1 MSKPILTVRGATRH
15 YNADTPALQGADL
28 DLFGG
33 TITALLGP
41 SGSGKSTLLR
51 AIAGLEQLDAGQIIC
66 GTQYWNGNGPTL
78 PPEKRRVGMVFQDYA
93 LFPHLNA
100 LANVAFGLSGSDKKR
115 RALAQLEAAEL
126 GHKANAYP
134 HELSGGEQQRVALAR
149 ALAPSPAIVLLDEPF
164 SGLDRRLRSDLRAR
178 TIASL
183 KTAGATALIVTH
195 DAEEAMAV
203 ADQLALMGQGRIIQT
218 GTPDE
223 VWLNPA
229 SAASARLL
237 GDVDVCTGKVAD
249 GLVSTPLGELP
260 APDHKSG
267 QSVDV
272 LVRPAAIS
280 VIPAADGA
288 YAIAECRSTGA
299 ELAMTLKAADGS
311 MWRARVPAPCDL
323 KTGDRVNIKLNQT
336 FVTVTDAAG

>member
-1 MSKPILTVRGATRH
+1 MSTPILTIRGARRR

-28 DLFGG
+28 ELQSG

-51 AIAGLEQLDAGQIIC
+51 AIAGLEPLDSGEII
-66 GTQYWNGNGPTL
+66 GGAQSWNGPGPAV

-100 LANVAFGLSGSDKKR
+100 IANVAFGLNGSDKKK

-149 ALAPSPAIVLLDEPF
+149 ALAPNPAIVLLDEPF
-164 SGLDRRLRSDLRAR
+164 SGLDRRLRSELRAR

-183 KTAGATALIVTH
+183 KAAGATALIVTH

-203 ADQLALMGQGRIIQT
+203 ADQLALMGGGRIIQT

-223 VWLNPA
+223 VWMNPA
-229 SAASARLL
+229 SAAAARLL
-237 GDVDVCTGKVAD
+237 GDVDVYTGQIAN
-249 GLVSTPLGELP
+249 GQVSTPLGDVP
-260 APDHKSG
+260 APDFKPG
-267 QSVDV
+267 QLVDV

-280 VIPAADGA
+280 VIPADDGA
-288 YAIAECRSTGA
+288 YAVTQRRSTGA

-311 MWRARVPAPCDL
+311 NWRASTPAPCDL
-323 KTGDRVNIKLNQT
+323 NAGDRVNIKLNQT
-336 FVTVTDAAG
+336 FVTVTNSAG